1 MHNVKYRD
9 SAMSCAIMAE
19 PVEMQFEMLSQ
30 LGPGNVLAQE
40 TCVTWRVDAAAGIST
55 FEGVWPIEKHCKA

>member
-9 SAMSCAIMAE
+9 SAMSCAKMAE
-19 PVEMQFEMLSQ
+19 PVEMLSQ
-30 LGPGNVLAQE
+30 VGPGNVLVQE
-40 TCVTWRVDAAAGIST
+40 TCVTWGVDAPSGIST